1 MDDART
7 DGRPVT
13 RRRMLAVGLAV
24 LSVAAIALGAWV
36 LVRGPQYP
44 PASDTATR
52 QDVRAATERFATA
65 INTYDVTDLDP
76 YVEKVKPMLTEDLA
90 EQFEVSTQDLLAQFA
105 ETEIVATGKVEQ
117 VAVDSV
123 DADSAV
129 ALAAITVTTEPDN
142 IEFGQPRLRW
152 RVELVREGD
161 EWLIDNF
168 ANVTVDREPQSA
180 PQGGEDE

>member
-1 MDDART
+1 
-7 DGRPVT
+7 
-13 RRRMLAVGLAV
+13 
-24 LSVAAIALGAWV
+24 
-36 LVRGPQYP
+36 
-44 PASDTATR
+44 
-52 QDVRAATERFATA
+52 
-65 INTYDVTDLDP
+65 
-76 YVEKVKPMLTEDLA
+76 MLTEDLA

-152 RVELVREGD
+152 RVELVRDGD

-168 ANVTVDREPQSA
+168 ANVTVDRQPQSA